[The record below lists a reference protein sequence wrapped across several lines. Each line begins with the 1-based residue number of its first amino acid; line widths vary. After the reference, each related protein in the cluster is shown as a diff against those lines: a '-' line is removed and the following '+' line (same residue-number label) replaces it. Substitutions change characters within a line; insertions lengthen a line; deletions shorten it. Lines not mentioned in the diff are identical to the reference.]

1 MGQGASCRRGQ
12 VHAAFW
18 GPDVF
23 LDEKAVRACQL
34 RLFSGWVASAGVI
47 YSGQTERYVL
57 GFTFLLRVG
66 TGRGRLVFGL
76 QAGRRMGGGGQT
88 SSSGGNW
95 LAGLRRESRHS

>member
-1 MGQGASCRRGQ
+1 MWQGALCRRGQ

-34 RLFSGWVASAGVI
+34 KLLSRWAASARVV

-57 GFTFLLRVG
+57 ACKSIIH
-66 TGRGRLVFGL
+66 RGLFSNKVVEFIDL
-76 QAGRRMGGGGQT
+76 
-88 SSSGGNW
+88 
-95 LAGLRRESRHS
+95 

>member
-34 RLFSGWVASAGVI
+34 RLLFGWVASAGVI
-47 YSGQTERYVL
+47 YSGQIASQLYIGAFFPTKL
-57 GFTFLLRVG
+57 WNL
-66 TGRGRLVFGL
+66 
-76 QAGRRMGGGGQT
+76 
-88 SSSGGNW
+88 
-95 LAGLRRESRHS
+95 